1 MTLTTKVALSYA
13 ASAALIAA
21 AASAQTVSDGGKRLT
36 ATLSGANEVPP
47 TTETA
52 TGTARIT
59 VNPGQGRIC
68 WEITT
73 TGFSEADTIT
83 AAHIHSGQAG
93 ANGGIIV
100 HLAAT
105 KNGTNTNCTTTVE
118 PGGATLTR
126 DQIDAIRK
134 SPQIFYVNVHTTE
147 FTGGAI
153 RGQLR

>member
-1 MTLTTKVALSYA
+1 MTPMFKLALSCA
-13 ASAALIAA
+13 GAGALIAA
-21 AASAQTVSDGGKRLT
+21 SASAQTVLEGGKRLT
-36 ATLSGANEVPP
+36 ATLSGANEVPA

-52 TGTARIT
+52 TGTATIT

-83 AAHIHSGQAG
+83 ATHIHSGLAG
-93 ANGGIIV
+93 ANGGIVV

-105 KNGTNTNCTTTVE
+105 KNGTNTNCTTIVQ

-126 DQIDAIRK
+126 ELIDAIRK
-134 SPQIFYVNVHTTE
+134 SPQAFYVNVHTTE
-147 FTGGAI
+147 FGGGAI
-153 RGQLR
+153 RGQLG